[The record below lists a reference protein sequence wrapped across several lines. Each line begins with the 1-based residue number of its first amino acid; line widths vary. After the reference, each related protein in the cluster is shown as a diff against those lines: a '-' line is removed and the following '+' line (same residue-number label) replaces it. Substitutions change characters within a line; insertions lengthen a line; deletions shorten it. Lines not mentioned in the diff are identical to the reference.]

1 MNLEY
6 TNLHTMLTQPDIYV
20 STFTVVLG
28 DKLFLGE
35 QDLFKSFGFGVAVAA
50 GSFAGPVIANK
61 LKLQTLFTKPAHD
74 ISPAEKGKARAL
86 ALRMS
91 RIGGSVA
98 FAYLVNSFILNKNF
112 QFYQLPLIA
121 GADLIAEYVQVQYS
135 KKQAENFINEAD
147 GFINQAEDF
156 IIQSKN
162 K

>member
-61 LKLQTLFTKPAHD
+61 LKLQKLFTAHD
-74 ISPAEKGKARAL
+74 ISPAEKDKARAL
-86 ALRMS
+86 ALKMS

-98 FAYLVNSFILNKNF
+98 FAYLVNSLILKKNF

-121 GADLIAEYVQVQYS
+121 GADLTAEYVQAQYS
-135 KKQAENFINEAD
+135 KKQWD
-147 GFINQAEDF
+147 DF
-156 IIQSKN
+156 VNQSKN

>member
-50 GSFAGPVIANK
+50 GSFAGPLIANK

-74 ISPAEKGKARAL
+74 ISPADKDKARAL
-86 ALRMS
+86 ALKMS

-98 FAYLVNSFILNKNF
+98 FAYLVNSLILKKNF
-112 QFYQLPLIA
+112 QFSQLPLIA
-121 GADLIAEYVQVQYS
+121 GADLMAEYVQAQYS
-135 KKQAENFINEAD
+135 KKKWD
-147 GFINQAEDF
+147 DF
-156 IIQSKN
+156 VNQSKN

>member
-61 LKLQTLFTKPAHD
+61 LKLQKLFTAHD
-74 ISPAEKGKARAL
+74 ISPAEKDKARAL
-86 ALRMS
+86 ALKMS

-98 FAYLVNSFILNKNF
+98 FAYLVNSLILKKNF
-112 QFYQLPLIA
+112 QFSQLPLIA
-121 GADLIAEYVQVQYS
+121 GADLMAEYVQAQYS
-135 KKQAENFINEAD
+135 KKQWD
-147 GFINQAEDF
+147 DF
-156 IIQSKN
+156 VN
-162 K
+162 KK

>member
-6 TNLHTMLTQPDIYV
+6 TNLHTMITQPDIYV

-61 LKLQTLFTKPAHD
+61 LKLQKLFTAHD
-74 ISPAEKGKARAL
+74 ISPAEKDKARAL
-86 ALRMS
+86 ALKMS

-98 FAYLVNSFILNKNF
+98 FAYLVNSLILKKNF

-121 GADLIAEYVQVQYS
+121 GADLMAEYVQAQYS
-135 KKQAENFINEAD
+135 KKQWDDFV
-147 GFINQAEDF
+147 NQT
-156 IIQSKN
+156 KN